1 MYKNIELEDEDIL
14 ICPKCKENKLHQVFV
29 DVGFRKED
37 ENGLVTE
44 VTKNNT
50 TTSYKE
56 SNNNAFSRRRDRVTI
71 YFYCEECTE
80 YDNNKENLIKL
91 TIDQHKGN
99 TFIRW
104 LT

>member
-1 MYKNIELEDEDIL
+1 MYKNIEIEDNYIL
-14 ICPKCKENKLHQVFV
+14 MCPKCKSCYLHQTFV

-44 VTKNNT
+44 VTENKT
-50 TTSYKE
+50 ITSYKE
-56 SNNNAFSRRRDRVTI
+56 SNNNAFSKRRDRVTI

-80 YDNNKENLIKL
+80 YDNNKENLTKL